1 MAFEKTRAAI
11 YAQER
16 RDNEIQA
23 REELQTRLV
32 PSPLTDIVEAR
43 GDFNLTTKILGVALL
58 QIDPS
63 AHLPQHVLPPE
74 YSTRS
79 REYNQLRRL
88 NENDVRRAIKH
99 KIPAH
104 ILQEDFMQQS
114 NFNQTTKVIVA
125 IAKYLDELKA
135 IENTLMK
142 EEQSPA
148 CDDSTHNGES
158 AIKAGCIVLQVT
170 MTFTN
175 MAESSSKRSSET
187 SFFQSSPDR
196 VPIILHKRTR
206 DEFESAQVTHFDRLL
221 NLDLKPPPLKAFT
234 EPISMPASTPG
245 AVEVK
250 NNDAQRP
257 WLEQHDKAEW
267 EDQRTDLHPI
277 SEIRLLEQAAKRLI
291 AKAKEMLEP
300 VPDDVEYDNE
310 TAQPRTIM
318 RKGYLARR
326 ADLSPEQME
335 DLAWI
340 HDLLVDACAVVEGTG
355 ESRKIVRK
363 WERSRRDWGKFELLQ
378 DELSSKS

>member
-1 MAFEKTRAAI
+1 MASEKTRAAI

-16 RDNEIQA
+16 RDNETQA

-43 GDFNLTTKILGVALL
+43 GDFNLTTKILGIALL

-63 AHLPQHVLPPE
+63 AQLPQHVLPPE

-125 IAKYLDELKA
+125 IAKYLDELNA

-148 CDDSTHNGES
+148 SNDSTHNGES
-158 AIKAGCIVLQVT
+158 IIKAGRIVLQVT

-175 MAESSSKRSSET
+175 MAESSSKVRCLLSDLLCFSA
-187 SFFQSSPDR
+187 PVRR
-196 VPIILHKRTR
+196 VLFSRHQIEFLSYRTNGPGTNSNLHKLPILIVYSTWISSHRHSKR
-206 DEFESAQVTHFDRLL
+206 SP
-221 NLDLKPPPLKAFT
+221 NL
-234 EPISMPASTPG
+234 
-245 AVEVK
+245 
-250 NNDAQRP
+250 
-257 WLEQHDKAEW
+257 
-267 EDQRTDLHPI
+267 
-277 SEIRLLEQAAKRLI
+277 
-291 AKAKEMLEP
+291 
-300 VPDDVEYDNE
+300 
-310 TAQPRTIM
+310 
-318 RKGYLARR
+318 
-326 ADLSPEQME
+326 
-335 DLAWI
+335 
-340 HDLLVDACAVVEGTG
+340 
-355 ESRKIVRK
+355 
-363 WERSRRDWGKFELLQ
+363 
-378 DELSSKS
+378 